1 MSRAHFHEPH
11 HPNNDAPE
19 EFESG
24 ALPVGPDQGPV
35 PAPIP
40 DDPEHTNAAS
50 TPLRTRPGRPS
61 VPRRQVEVAG
71 CP

>member
-11 HPNNDAPE
+11 QPNNDVPE

-24 ALPVGPDQGPV
+24 ALPVAPDEGPV

-40 DDPEHTNAAS
+40 DDPEYERGIDPAA
-50 TPLRTRPGRPS
+50 TRPRPA
-61 VPRRQVEVAG
+61 RRTHHQVEVAR